1 MLCNFK
7 KNSNGADFRKV
18 ERYLN
23 EHLFFDDDIKIIFER
38 IYDSAFMEMLKYQE
52 LKQFEIT
59 YHSESKTKLLN
70 NDVNSLLF
78 QISDLLGK
86 NNTKISAIADEDSSL
101 NNKKILEFF
110 EAVNSIGILDECRL
124 KQKTPGNSSFI
135 GSNDKGSILKY
146 TTQYKMETLEVANLV
161 FLDSYKAK
169 EDILNDRII

>member
-1 MLCNFK
+1 
-7 KNSNGADFRKV
+7 
-18 ERYLN
+18 
-23 EHLFFDDDIKIIFER
+23 
-38 IYDSAFMEMLKYQE
+38 MEMLKYQE